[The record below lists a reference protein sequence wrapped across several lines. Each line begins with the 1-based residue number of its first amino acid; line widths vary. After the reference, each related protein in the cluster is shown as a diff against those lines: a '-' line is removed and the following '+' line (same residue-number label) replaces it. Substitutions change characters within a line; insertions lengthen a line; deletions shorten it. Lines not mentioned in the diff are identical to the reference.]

1 MGHPS
6 AKKNEKSFDPYFTP
20 YINMNSK
27 WITDL
32 EELKLDFFTGIT
44 GTIPVIMG

>member
-1 MGHPS
+1 
-6 AKKNEKSFDPYFTP
+6 
-20 YINMNSK
+20 MNSK